1 MTRVDGAVVYVDV
14 THCSCV
20 TWLTCTLVAIDFVDA
35 LPVVAGLALTVIQV
49 YFTVET
55 RSAFRAGTNI
65 CVLPVLASATVL
77 TGLA

>member
-1 MTRVDGAVVYVDV
+1 MTRVDGAVVNVDV

-35 LPVVAGLALTVIQV
+35 LPVVAGLALTVVQV
-49 YFTVET
+49 HLAVKTC
-55 RSAFRAGTNI
+55 SAFRAGTDV
-65 CVLPVLASATVL
+65 CVLPVLASATIL